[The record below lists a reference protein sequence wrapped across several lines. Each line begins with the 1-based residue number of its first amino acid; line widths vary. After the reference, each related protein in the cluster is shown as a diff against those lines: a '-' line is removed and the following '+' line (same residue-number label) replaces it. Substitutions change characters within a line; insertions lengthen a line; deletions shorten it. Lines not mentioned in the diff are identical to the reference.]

1 MGMNFAVIILVHID
15 LHAAHITISLIFLK
29 NHTQESFVNFMCTIL
44 VLARTLVYS
53 AESVCHEGLLLR
65 AYLNQA
71 QALIGMLSAGIN
83 QMGSIF
89 YETEQRKMSA
99 LQTGFKSPLIHMKIL
114 LPGWWFLHPHAAV
127 ILGMLFRNG
136 HDQGRGIY
144 VRCLETI
151 SLGRGTV

>member
-1 MGMNFAVIILVHID
+1 
-15 LHAAHITISLIFLK
+15 
-29 NHTQESFVNFMCTIL
+29 MCAIL

-89 YETEQRKMSA
+89 YETE
-99 LQTGFKSPLIHMKIL
+99 
-114 LPGWWFLHPHAAV
+114 
-127 ILGMLFRNG
+127 
-136 HDQGRGIY
+136 
-144 VRCLETI
+144 
-151 SLGRGTV
+151 